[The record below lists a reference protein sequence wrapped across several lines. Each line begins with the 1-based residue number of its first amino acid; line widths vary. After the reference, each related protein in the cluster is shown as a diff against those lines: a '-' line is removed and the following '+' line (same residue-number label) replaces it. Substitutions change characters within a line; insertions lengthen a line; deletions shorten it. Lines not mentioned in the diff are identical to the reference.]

1 MGKISVTVEEA
12 VEVLNRLL
20 KKDPGA
26 MSMLVHARVL
36 CNEELANDETAQVGR
51 KSPGIY
57 RIGLLGVLNGIF
69 GIDEKGMGYI
79 IAELDDDSLAVKHFY
94 TQGQWKEEEKKSG
107 K

>member
-57 RIGLLGVLNGIF
+57 RIGLQNFLIF
-69 GIDEKGMGYI
+69 LPYYLVQLSILSI
-79 IAELDDDSLAVKHFY
+79 SLRPLQS
-94 TQGQWKEEEKKSG
+94 TP
-107 K
+107 